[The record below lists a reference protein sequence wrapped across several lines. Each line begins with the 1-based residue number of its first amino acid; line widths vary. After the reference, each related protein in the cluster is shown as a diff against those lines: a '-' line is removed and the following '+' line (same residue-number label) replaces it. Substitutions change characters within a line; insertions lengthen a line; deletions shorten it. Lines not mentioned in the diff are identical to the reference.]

1 MTNRSPIPALRGLI
15 VLFGPASA
23 GKTTS
28 LLRLREHGVE
38 TYLYDEPREPMNADW
53 PLLPTEPVARTSIDE
68 DGELID
74 STEVDPDGAVL
85 IDELPSFCAVD
96 SLRTLMFSAS
106 GAALKGGISA
116 GALLP
121 LTRLHNALWESE
133 KAILATI
140 NPVYE
145 DQEAN
150 SSNLA
155 LALGLIS
162 GSVGGVLRRS
172 GRQALAAASNHF
184 DWEPQPA
191 QRTHPKLTPWVI
203 QRDRASQLESL
214 LAVLNAT

>member
-1 MTNRSPIPALRGLI
+1 MTTRSHSLELRGLI

-28 LLRLREHGVE
+28 LLKLREHGIE
-38 TYLYDEPREPMNADW
+38 TFLYDEPREPMNLDW
-53 PLLPTEPVARTSIDE
+53 PLLPTEPTVRTTVDE
-68 DGELID
+68 DGEPIE
-74 STEVDPDGAVL
+74 SEEADPDGAVL
-85 IDELPSFCAVD
+85 IDDLPAFCAVD
-96 SLRTLMFSAS
+96 SLRTLMFSAP

-133 KAILATI
+133 KAMLATI

-145 DQEAN
+145 DQEA
-150 SSNLA
+150 SASNLA

-172 GRQALAAASNHF
+172 GRQALQPVSHHF
-184 DWEPQPA
+184 DWEPKPVSDS
-191 QRTHPKLTPWVI
+191 PSNLTPWVI
-203 QRDRASQLESL
+203 QRDRASQLDQL
-214 LAVLNAT
+214 LTILNAN